1 MRIAVWCMKKIAKV
15 KGAKLQYFDII
26 IVVVGLVGLIIRHY
40 FSSIE
45 WQMLYSCLGETT
57 FKIDS
62 PLLF

>member
-1 MRIAVWCMKKIAKV
+1 MRIAVSCMKKIAKV
-15 KGAKLQYFDII
+15 KGAKFQYFDII
-26 IVVVGLVGLIIRHY
+26 IVVVGLIIPHY